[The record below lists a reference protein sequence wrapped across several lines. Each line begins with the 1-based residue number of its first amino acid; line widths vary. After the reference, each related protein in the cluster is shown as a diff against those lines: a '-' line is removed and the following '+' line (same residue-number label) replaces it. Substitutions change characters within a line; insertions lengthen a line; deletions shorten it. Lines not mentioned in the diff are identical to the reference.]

1 MLFWII
7 IAVLTA
13 GLAAILLFPLL
24 RGATGE
30 LTDRAG
36 EAAVYRDQMKEL
48 ERDRASGLIGSEEA
62 DYARAEI
69 GRRLLAVS
77 AKAGVA
83 VAAGSK
89 PELRGRGHALATA
102 FIILILPAIGLCLY
116 IRTGSPGLPSQP
128 LQARLENPGNNLD
141 LLVAKAERH
150 LAQNPDD
157 GAGWDLLAPIYLRG
171 NRVGDADLAFRN
183 AIRLLGETSERLSGL
198 GETIIAESDGV
209 VTEDARTVFA
219 RSVALQPDNPR
230 AKFYLALAL
239 EQAGKSEDARA
250 AFETLAQ
257 ESPPG
262 APWLGLVGE
271 HIVKNGGAPAAAAGT
286 GPLAA
291 TGAGANTPAPLPG
304 PTQGDI
310 AAAQNLSAGD
320 QQQMIR
326 GMVESLDAKLREDP
340 NNLPGWLRLVRSYMV
355 LNDKV
360 KAAEAVQAGLKT
372 FPATGADGQQLVALA
387 GELGLPLQGEVN

>member
-1 MLFWII
+1 MLFWIL

-13 GLAAILLFPLL
+13 GLAAVLLFPLL

-30 LTDRAG
+30 VPDRAG

-48 ERDRASGLIGSEEA
+48 ERDRASGLIGAEEA

-77 AKAGVA
+77 AKAGVP
-83 VAAGSK
+83 AAADAPK
-89 PELRGRGHALATA
+89 PELRKRGHALATA

-128 LQARLENPGNNLD
+128 LQARLDNPGNNLD

-183 AIRLLGETSERLSGL
+183 AIRLLGETPERLSGL
-198 GETIIAESDGV
+198 GETMIAESDGV
-209 VTEDARTVFA
+209 VTEDARTAFA
-219 RSVALQPDNPR
+219 RSVALQADNPR

-239 EQAGKSEDARA
+239 EQGGRAEDARA
-250 AFETLAQ
+250 AFEALAK
-257 ESPPG
+257 ESPPE
-262 APWLGLVGE
+262 APWLALVGE
-271 HIVKNGGAPAAAAGT
+271 HIVKNGGSPAAVAGAGGPAAGGT
-286 GPLAA
+286 AE
-291 TGAGANTPAPLPG
+291 PAPLPG

-310 AAAQNLSAGD
+310 AAAKTMSSGD

-326 GMVESLDAKLREDP
+326 GMVESLDSKLRENP

-355 LNDKV
+355 LNDRA
-360 KAAEAVQAGLKT
+360 KAAAALQAGLKT

-387 GELGLPLQGEVN
+387 GELGLPTQGEVK

>member
-24 RGATGE
+24 RGAAGE
-30 LTDRAG
+30 VPDRAG

-48 ERDRASGLIGSEEA
+48 ERDRASGLIGAEDA

-69 GRRLLAVS
+69 GRRLLAAS
-77 AKAGVA
+77 AKAGVS
-83 VAAGSK
+83 AADGPK
-89 PELRGRGHALATA
+89 PELRKRGHALATA
-102 FIILILPAIGLCLY
+102 FIIVILPAIGLCLY
-116 IRTGSPGLPSQP
+116 LATGSPGLPSQP

-150 LAQNPDD
+150 LAQNPND
-157 GAGWDLLAPIYLRG
+157 GAGWELLAPIYLRG
-171 NRVGDADLAFRN
+171 NRLGDADLAFRN
-183 AIRLLGETSERLSGL
+183 AIRLLGETPERLSGL
-198 GETIIAESDGV
+198 GETLVAASDGV
-209 VTEDARTVFA
+209 VTDDARTAFA
-219 RSVALQPDNPR
+219 RSVALQADNPR

-239 EQAGKSEDARA
+239 EQAGKAVDARA
-250 AFETLAQ
+250 AFEVLAQ
-257 ESPPG
+257 QSPPG
-262 APWLGLVGE
+262 APWLSLVGE
-271 HIVKNGGAPAAAAGT
+271 HIVKNGGAPAAVAGGVAGN
-286 GPLAA
+286 GPLA
-291 TGAGANTPAPLPG
+291 GANAPAPLPG

-326 GMVESLDAKLREDP
+326 GMVESLDAKLREEP

-355 LNDKV
+355 LNDRA
-360 KAAEAVQAGLKT
+360 KAAEALQAGLKT
-372 FPATGADGQQLVALA
+372 FPAAGADGQQLVALA
-387 GELGLPLQGEVN
+387 GELGLPMQGEVK